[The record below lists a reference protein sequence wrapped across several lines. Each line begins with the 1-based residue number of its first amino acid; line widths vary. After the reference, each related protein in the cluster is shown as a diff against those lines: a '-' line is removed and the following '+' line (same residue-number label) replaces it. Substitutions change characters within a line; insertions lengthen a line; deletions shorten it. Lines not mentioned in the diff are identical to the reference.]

1 MKHLKNFNE
10 SNKSEN
16 TSSKDNEEL
25 IKKFKKL
32 LDDEDVSRSQKLTIK
47 KIISDIESG
56 KYQK

>member
-25 IKKFKKL
+25 INKFKKL
-32 LDDEDVSRSQKLTIK
+32 LDDKDVSRSQKLTIK